1 MFHFLY
7 FHDHAHGH
15 FGSNIPSKMVL
26 CSTCE
31 AFDIQR
37 LADGPRGYRYA
48 DIIAEHGSPGASS
61 RAQDCDF
68 CRVLAEYD
76 PICKLK
82 RTVGGIPEDAW
93 FHFEILSPT
102 GPEGVGQSLRGIEI
116 PIKANRLRVTL
127 APRYFVPLAQFQ
139 SNEFLTFDFYLVAD
153 PGM

>member
-1 MFHFLY
+1 M
-7 FHDHAHGH
+7 A
-15 FGSNIPSKMVL
+15 L

-48 DIIAEHGSPGASS
+48 DIIAENGSPGTSS
-61 RAQDCDF
+61 RAQGCEF

-76 PICKLK
+76 PIRKLK

-93 FHFEILSPT
+93 FHFEVLSPT
-102 GPEGVGQSLRGIEI
+102 EPEGEGQRHRRVEA
-116 PIKANRLRVTL
+116 PIRANRLRVTL

-139 SNEFLTFDFYLVAD
+139 SNEFLTFDFYVVAD
-153 PGM
+153 PGMYFSSTDPCHEFYRSCV